1 MSNLEEFTYLVTTAN
16 GSTYNYTGTVEGLK
30 RHLAANE
37 HLGVTATEA
46 NRD

>member
-1 MSNLEEFTYLVTTAN
+1 MSKVEEFTYLVTTAN
-16 GSTYNYTGTVEGLK
+16 GTAYNYTGTVEGLK

-46 NRD
+46 KRG

>member
-16 GSTYNYTGTVEGLK
+16 GNTYNYTGTAAGLK
-30 RHLAANE
+30 RHLAANG